1 MGTFTPIK
9 KYLTIGLMKW
19 NIRFNKPDDWDDNL
33 SLFIYVSDNGRLK
46 HVLYTDGDVGGLF
59 QWEDNIDF
67 YVTLGD
73 DDDDFFDHS

>member
-1 MGTFTPIK
+1 
-9 KYLTIGLMKW
+9 MKW